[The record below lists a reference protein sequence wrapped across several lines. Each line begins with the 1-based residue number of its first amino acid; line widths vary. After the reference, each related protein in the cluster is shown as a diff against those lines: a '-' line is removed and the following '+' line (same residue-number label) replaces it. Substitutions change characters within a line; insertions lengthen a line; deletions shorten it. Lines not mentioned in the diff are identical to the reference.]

1 MNTSTKLE
9 IRHII
14 YGIAILTAIGLILY
28 SLHKGGHIHIPS
40 TVEIGQSGPQLALL
54 VSLYFIIGFLI
65 LYLFFRPTTP
75 AGVAGIAGASLLWN
89 IY

>member
-1 MNTSTKLE
+1 MTTSTKIE

-14 YGIAILTAIGLILY
+14 YGIAVLTAIGLVLY

-40 TVEIGQSGPQLALL
+40 AVEIGQSGPKLAFL
-54 VSLYFIIGFLI
+54 VALYFVIGFLI
-65 LYLFFRPTTP
+65 LYLFFRPSTP
-75 AGVAGIAGASLLWN
+75 AGVAGVAGASVLWG